1 LNPVFCP
8 LNHQELTVMCVSPV
22 SNYNAMM
29 IHSTVQC
36 LHIIFK
42 KSIAGTEDY
51 VCYVTRGP
59 MWINII
65 SSAVRDQHFPWVYS
79 QGKSCFCLS
88 RTGSHEGHTWRIPE
102 HWRQRPGIG
111 QSRLPSRH
119 AAGSATIVF
128 CVTASQHRVGRA
140 PKQVSC
146 ATSRCTRFRA
156 GCAAT
161 TWCQ

>member
-1 LNPVFCP
+1 MNPVFCP

-22 SNYNAMM
+22 SNYNADDDTQY
-29 IHSTVQC
+29 STMSPHYFQ
-36 LHIIFK
+36 INRR
-42 KSIAGTEDY
+42 Y
-51 VCYVTRGP
+51 RGLRLLCDTWP

-156 GCAAT
+156 GCAVT